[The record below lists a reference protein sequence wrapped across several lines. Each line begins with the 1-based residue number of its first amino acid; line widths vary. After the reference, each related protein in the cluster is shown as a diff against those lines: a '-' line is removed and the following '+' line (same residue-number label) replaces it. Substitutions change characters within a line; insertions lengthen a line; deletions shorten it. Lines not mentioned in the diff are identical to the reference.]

1 MDNVISEVTVGE
13 STGPALN
20 NFANEPSFR
29 MRVYSA
35 LKRAIIE
42 KDIYSSKEPCWI
54 DERQI
59 AEKLGNK
66 SNADP

>member
-1 MDNVISEVTVGE
+1 MKNVIADVNILKSATELPTR
-13 STGPALN
+13 

-29 MRVYSA
+29 MRVYDA

-42 KDIYSSKEPCWI
+42 RDIYSSKEPCWI

-59 AEKLGNK
+59 PKNWAQ
-66 SNADP
+66 PYTP